1 MGTQTSKNKP
11 IPTIKNAKIQ
21 SRMVRKKIHTNTIG
35 STHPQKHATF
45 ADIKITT

>member
-21 SRMVRKKIHTNTIG
+21 SKMVRKKNSYKYQG